1 MVKGG
6 GDGGGGLFEGGP
18 AFVVG
23 ERPPILGLLD
33 WDQRRARRFG
43 TAERRL
49 RRQQALALPRGAV
62 AIVARHA
69 KQDPTCTRTEK
80 CVSTPLAHPE
90 AGHRFPAL
98 APDFSDPFHPPPP
111 PAAPAET
118 D

>member
-33 WDQRRARRFG
+33 WDQRRARRCG

-80 CVSTPLAHPE
+80 CVS
-90 AGHRFPAL
+90 
-98 APDFSDPFHPPPP
+98 PPPRPPRGGTPIPGPGPGLRRSGP
-111 PAAPAET
+111 PASRPRRLRRN
-118 D
+118 

>member
-62 AIVARHA
+62 PIVARHA
-69 KQDPTCTRTEK
+69 KQDPTGPRTEK
-80 CVSTPLAHPE
+80 WVTTPLDHPKP
-90 AGHRFPAL
+90 APRFHAPAPPL
-98 APDFSDPFHPPPP
+98 SPPAPPPP
-111 PAAPAET
+111 PPPT
-118 D
+118 P